1 MPDAV
6 SRILSRIIA
15 LAVLVL
21 TGYQLIFGG
30 EYHLRDL
37 QKLKRQVAI
46 RTAEVDSMSAELDSI
61 RIWGDSLLNNSWVV
75 ERVARER
82 YSFIRSGEVLVRFIE
97 TDQVRPD

>member
-6 SRILSRIIA
+6 SRILSRMIA
-15 LAVLVL
+15 FAVLVL

-37 QKLKRQVAI
+37 HNLKRQVAI
-46 RTAEVDSMSAELDSI
+46 GAAEVDSMSAELDSI

-97 TDQVRPD
+97 TNQVTPD

>member
-6 SRILSRIIA
+6 SRILSRTI
-15 LAVLVL
+15 VLVVL
-21 TGYQLIFGG
+21 GATGYQLIFGG

-37 QKLKRQVAI
+37 QNLKRRVAI
-46 RTAEVDSMSAELDSI
+46 RTTEVDSMNAELDSI
-61 RIWGDSLLNNSWVV
+61 RIWRDSLLNDSWVV

-97 TDQVRPD
+97 TDQITPD

>member
-1 MPDAV
+1 M
-6 SRILSRIIA
+6 IA
-15 LAVLVL
+15 FAVLVL

-46 RTAEVDSMSAELDSI
+46 RTAEVDSMSAELNSI

-97 TDQVRPD
+97 PAQVTPD

>member
-1 MPDAV
+1 MSDAV
-6 SRILSRIIA
+6 SRILSRAIVFV
-15 LAVLVL
+15 VLGA

-37 QKLKRQVAI
+37 RNLGRRVAI

-61 RIWGDSLLNNSWVV
+61 RIWGDSLLNDSWVV

-82 YSFIRSGEVLVRFIE
+82 YGFIRPGEVLVRFIE
-97 TDQVRPD
+97 TDQITPD

>member
-6 SRILSRIIA
+6 SRILSRMIA
-15 LAVLVL
+15 FAVLVL

-46 RTAEVDSMSAELDSI
+46 RTAEVDSMSAELNSI

-97 TDQVRPD
+97 TNQVTPD

>member
-1 MPDAV
+1 M
-6 SRILSRIIA
+6 IA
-15 LAVLVL
+15 FAVLVL

-46 RTAEVDSMSAELDSI
+46 RTAEVDSMSAELNSI

-97 TDQVRPD
+97 TNQVTPD

>member
-1 MPDAV
+1 M
-6 SRILSRIIA
+6 IA
-15 LAVLVL
+15 FAVLVL

-46 RTAEVDSMSAELDSI
+46 RTAEVDSMSAELNSI

-97 TDQVRPD
+97 TDQVTPD

>member
-6 SRILSRIIA
+6 SRILSRTIA
-15 LAVLVL
+15 LVVLGA

-37 QKLKRQVAI
+37 QNLKRQVAM
-46 RTAEVDSMSAELDSI
+46 RTVEVDSMSAELDST